1 MSISDSNDITV
12 NRSVSDYNDT
22 CITVNTSHTSDIT
35 INRSVNDSNNNC
47 INLLSLNC
55 CGIKSRL
62 QYPEFQ
68 NMIRNHDI
76 LCFVE
81 TKTDDLDV
89 INFPGFKFIMKNRK
103 NIAYRRSGGIMVRY
117 RDTLVNMIEI
127 KETSCKYVLW
137 FKCKGG
143 GGGYSN

>member
-12 NRSVSDYNDT
+12 NRSVSDYN
-22 CITVNTSHTSDIT
+22 
-35 INRSVNDSNNNC
+35 NNC
-47 INLLSLNC
+47 INLLCLNC

-89 INFPGFKFIMKNRK
+89 INFPGFKFIMKNER
-103 NIAYRRSGGIMVRY
+103 I
-117 RDTLVNMIEI
+117 
-127 KETSCKYVLW
+127 
-137 FKCKGG
+137 
-143 GGGYSN
+143 

>member
-1 MSISDSNDITV
+1 LTVISLESLTDL
-12 NRSVSDYNDT
+12 RSVNDYNDT

-35 INRSVNDSNNNC
+35 INRPVNDSNDNC

-55 CGIKSRL
+55 CRIKSRL

-89 INFPGFKFIMKNRK
+89 INFPGFKLSILLP
-103 NIAYRRSGGIMVRY
+103 STG
-117 RDTLVNMIEI
+117 RDNDHN
-127 KETSCKYVLW
+127 TSV
-137 FKCKGG
+137 
-143 GGGYSN
+143 

>member
-55 CGIKSRL
+55 CGIKSR
-62 QYPEFQ
+62 FAVSG
-68 NMIRNHDI
+68 ISKHD
-76 LCFVE
+76 
-81 TKTDDLDV
+81 
-89 INFPGFKFIMKNRK
+89 
-103 NIAYRRSGGIMVRY
+103 
-117 RDTLVNMIEI
+117 
-127 KETSCKYVLW
+127 
-137 FKCKGG
+137 
-143 GGGYSN
+143 

>member
-1 MSISDSNDITV
+1 MMSFFCFVNKRAIYRLVIISLAHAHVTDFPVV
-12 NRSVSDYNDT
+12 NVHLDE
-22 CITVNTSHTSDIT
+22 
-35 INRSVNDSNNNC
+35 
-47 INLLSLNC
+47 LS
-55 CGIKSRL
+55 
-62 QYPEFQ
+62 YPEFQ

-103 NIAYRRSGGIMVRY
+103 NIAYRGSGGIMVGY
-117 RDTLVNMIEI
+117 RDTLVKMIEI

-137 FKCKGG
+137 FK
-143 GGGYSN
+143 

>member
-1 MSISDSNDITV
+1 MELINHKNVCHHPTHQQQRRPSTLMNSDFLILVLYDFIV
-12 NRSVSDYNDT
+12 
-22 CITVNTSHTSDIT
+22 H
-35 INRSVNDSNNNC
+35 
-47 INLLSLNC
+47 C

-89 INFPGFKFIMKNRK
+89 INFPGFKFIMKTER
-103 NIAYRRSGGIMVRY
+103 I
-117 RDTLVNMIEI
+117 
-127 KETSCKYVLW
+127 
-137 FKCKGG
+137 
-143 GGGYSN
+143 

>member
-1 MSISDSNDITV
+1 MPISDSNDITV

-89 INFPGFKFIMKNRK
+89 INFPGKTTK
-103 NIAYRRSGGIMVRY
+103 AL
-117 RDTLVNMIEI
+117 D
-127 KETSCKYVLW
+127 VLLL
-137 FKCKGG
+137 CLQ
-143 GGGYSN
+143 SSV

>member
-1 MSISDSNDITV
+1 LTVISLESLIDLLTV
-12 NRSVSDYNDT
+12 NT
-22 CITVNTSHTSDIT
+22 CITVNTSHTFDIT
-35 INRSVNDSNNNC
+35 INRSVNDCNNNC

-81 TKTDDLDV
+81 TKTDDLVV
-89 INFPGFKFIMKNRK
+89 INFPGFKILYLPKA
-103 NIAYRRSGGIMVRY
+103 IQLIGISIQEYIHSGA
-117 RDTLVNMIEI
+117 
-127 KETSCKYVLW
+127 
-137 FKCKGG
+137 
-143 GGGYSN
+143 

>member
-1 MSISDSNDITV
+1 MSVSDYNDITVNMSISDSNDITV

-22 CITVNTSHTSDIT
+22 CITVNTSHISDIT
-35 INRSVNDSNNNC
+35 INRSVNDPNNNC

-89 INFPGFKFIMKNRK
+89 INFPGFKFILKNRK
-103 NIAYRRSGGIMVRY
+103 NNNYY
-117 RDTLVNMIEI
+117 
-127 KETSCKYVLW
+127 
-137 FKCKGG
+137 
-143 GGGYSN
+143 